1 MNIFKKWQ
9 SHNQSFVSRTNFS
22 PVDYS
27 KLTFL
32 DFTVK
37 QLSYPGEKD
46 RFYAIVTV
54 TGHTLKNKKANII
67 LRKDGNEYKFNNEYT
82 DVEAW
87 EFVRNY
93 KLTYDKVVKY
103 LDNYFKEKNRN
114 VGKHVY
120 AKDKVNERECYWYF
134 DTKEDAVIALCM
146 FRKLINDYKGR
157 NTNNGLIEDEIKVS
171 FENND

>member
-1 MNIFKKWQ
+1 MKVFKIWQ
-9 SHNQSFVSRTNFS
+9 SSKQSFVSKSNFS
-22 PVDYS
+22 PADYS
-27 KLTFL
+27 KLTYL

-46 RFYAIVTV
+46 RFYAVVTV
-54 TGHTLKNKKANII
+54 TGYTLKNKKANII

-93 KLTYDKVVKY
+93 KLTYDKVVEY
-103 LDNYFKEKNRN
+103 LNNYFNEKNKN
-114 VGKHVY
+114 VGKITY
-120 AKDKVNERECYWYF
+120 AKDKVNERNSYYYF

-157 NTNNGLIEDEIKVS
+157 NTNNDLIEDEIKVS
-171 FENND
+171 FDNK